1 MFGKLKK
8 QKSRSPV
15 EEMEQFY
22 LNQFLNN
29 PKIPP
34 QGYNGMP
41 QNGPGLNPMM
51 GPNNSTGPQFQ
62 GQNGMG
68 IPIGGLNSMINN
80 DFNQNQVPM
89 AANNFIPNQLP
100 MMNNNLNPNQM
111 PMMNNSLNPN
121 SYPMMENNYNQTPM
135 MNNSTNTP
143 YSMMN
148 NNVNSNP
155 LPMMNNS
162 YNQNPYTIMNNNFQQ
177 TPQMTNPMNTNPYN
191 NFNTNQLPMMN
202 NLNTNQLPNNNNNFN
217 QPQMPSLINDTINS
231 NIGAEPSPSTSF
243 PGQFSFNDFSFSQP
257 VQQTLPD
264 LTPSL
269 EDLTGTNILSNQYFR
284 PNSVLTSES
293 GTGAETK
300 KEIQTMTS
308 STPINNPTLT
318 PTNSAGSTNPNIP
331 TIQVDPAVPS
341 PPPPILVGDT
351 MQSTA
356 TSPFQ
361 VPQSYPSNQLAT
373 SVNPYPNYSAISNQ
387 SIDIYDIKNKVDN
400 INIRLR
406 KVESYLGFRPET
418 TI

>member
-1 MFGKLKK
+1 
-8 QKSRSPV
+8 
-15 EEMEQFY
+15 
-22 LNQFLNN
+22 
-29 PKIPP
+29 
-34 QGYNGMP
+34 
-41 QNGPGLNPMM
+41 
-51 GPNNSTGPQFQ
+51 
-62 GQNGMG
+62 
-68 IPIGGLNSMINN
+68 
-80 DFNQNQVPM
+80 
-89 AANNFIPNQLP
+89 
-100 MMNNNLNPNQM
+100 
-111 PMMNNSLNPN
+111 
-121 SYPMMENNYNQTPM
+121 MENNFNQTP
-135 MNNSTNTP
+135 
-143 YSMMN
+143 MMN

-162 YNQNPYTIMNNNFQQ
+162 YNQNPYTMMNNNFQQ

-217 QPQMPSLINDTINS
+217 QPQIPSLINDTITS
-231 NIGAEPSPSTSF
+231 NIGAEPSPNTSF

-341 PPPPILVGDT
+341 PPPPILVGDI

>member
-68 IPIGGLNSMINN
+68 TPIGGFNSMINN
-80 DFNQNQVPM
+80 SFNQNQVPM
-89 AANNFIPNQLP
+89 AANNFTPNQLP

-111 PMMNNSLNPN
+111 PMMNNSFNTNP
-121 SYPMMENNYNQTPM
+121 YPMMENNFNQTP
-135 MNNSTNTP
+135 
-143 YSMMN
+143 MMN

-162 YNQNPYTIMNNNFQQ
+162 YNQNPYTMMNNNFQQ

-217 QPQMPSLINDTINS
+217 QPQIPSLINDTITS
-231 NIGAEPSPSTSF
+231 NIGAEPSPNTSF

-341 PPPPILVGDT
+341 PPPPILVGDI

>member
-68 IPIGGLNSMINN
+68 TPIGGFNSMINN
-80 DFNQNQVPM
+80 SFNQNQVPM
-89 AANNFIPNQLP
+89 AANNFTPNQLP

-111 PMMNNSLNPN
+111 PMMNNSFNTNP
-121 SYPMMENNYNQTPM
+121 YPMMENNFNQTP
-135 MNNSTNTP
+135 
-143 YSMMN
+143 MMN

-162 YNQNPYTIMNNNFQQ
+162 YNQNPYTMMNNNFQQ

-217 QPQMPSLINDTINS
+217 QPQIPSLINDTITS
-231 NIGAEPSPSTSF
+231 NIGAEPSPNTSF

>member
-68 IPIGGLNSMINN
+68 TPIGGFNSMINN
-80 DFNQNQVPM
+80 GFNQNQVPM

-284 PNSVLTSES
+284 PNPVPTSAS
-293 GTGAETK
+293 GAGAQAE
-300 KEIQTMTS
+300 KEIQNVTP
-308 STPINNPTLT
+308 STPTNNPTLT
-318 PTNSAGSTNPNIP
+318 PTNAVGSTNPNIP
-331 TIQVDPAVPS
+331 TMPTNSAVLS
-341 PPPPILVGDT
+341 PPPPTSVTDT
-351 MQSTA
+351 LQSTPVVPIQ
-356 TSPFQ
+356 T
-361 VPQSYPSNQLAT
+361 PQSYPSNQLAT
-373 SVNPYPNYSAISNQ
+373 SDNPYPNYSAINNQ
-387 SIDIYDIKNKVDN
+387 NIDIYDVKNKVDN

>member
-68 IPIGGLNSMINN
+68 TPIGGFNSMINN
-80 DFNQNQVPM
+80 GFNQNQVPM

-191 NFNTNQLPMMN
+191 NFNTNQL
-202 NLNTNQLPNNNNNFN
+202 L
-217 QPQMPSLINDTINS
+217 
-231 NIGAEPSPSTSF
+231 
-243 PGQFSFNDFSFSQP
+243 
-257 VQQTLPD
+257 
-264 LTPSL
+264 
-269 EDLTGTNILSNQYFR
+269 
-284 PNSVLTSES
+284 
-293 GTGAETK
+293 
-300 KEIQTMTS
+300 
-308 STPINNPTLT
+308 
-318 PTNSAGSTNPNIP
+318 
-331 TIQVDPAVPS
+331 
-341 PPPPILVGDT
+341 
-351 MQSTA
+351 
-356 TSPFQ
+356 
-361 VPQSYPSNQLAT
+361 
-373 SVNPYPNYSAISNQ
+373 
-387 SIDIYDIKNKVDN
+387 
-400 INIRLR
+400 
-406 KVESYLGFRPET
+406 
-418 TI
+418 

>member
-80 DFNQNQVPM
+80 GFNQNQVPM

-135 MNNSTNTP
+135 MNN
-143 YSMMN
+143 
-148 NNVNSNP
+148 NVNSNP

-162 YNQNPYTIMNNNFQQ
+162 YNQNPYTMMNNNFQQ

-217 QPQMPSLINDTINS
+217 QPQIPSLINDTITS
-231 NIGAEPSPSTSF
+231 NIGAEPSPNTSF

-341 PPPPILVGDT
+341 PPPPILVGDI

-387 SIDIYDIKNKVDN
+387 SIDIYDIKNKVHN